1 MGDTMSGE
9 LTDHREGLQRLW
21 DDVLRLPVRILLVGG
36 AVILLYW
43 LASVA
48 KMPGISLLGSVEPK
62 DRATQLLIGTLVFA
76 VGVGLAGF
84 LWWLSAR
91 FFGLI
96 ESKTLDNTSLSA
108 IKDLPMGLP
117 EGTVRAVLAL
127 IVAVVGLPIL
137 LFSGALALD
146 PSIAGYVNGI
156 ITGVF
161 GFYFGTR
168 TAGVP
173 SATVNNLADAQ
184 ADARAKAAEADRL
197 RQEAEAAKAAAT
209 VVTSQAQATVQS
221 AQQRVAAAGDF
232 GATLDSVQRH
242 LSLARTIARTFGPAL
257 PAGLLP
263 AGLDDAITKAES
275 VVSAVQGVRAQDAT
289 PQQVQALTDVA
300 ATLVGKSSP
309 LGALLTQAGPLLG
322 ALPIPGLGG
331 AAGVA
336 TLVSVAVKL
345 GSSQFQRWRA
355 RVLAAPVAQGLIEFG
370 TLTPELVHAALRS
383 APTFGAALST
393 LPPAQVD
400 AVLADAV
407 LRENAPQVLLQAFG
421 PQGSVGAVFP
431 DLAAVESGLSELR
444 QSLLTLYSADDVQDP
459 AVRSATRELQAA
471 QLPAL
476 ADGATRTAL
485 GGLQAADVNRLI
497 GAAAGLSANPNAPD
511 GQRAAF
517 DALVMLVDT
526 ARRENIDL
534 GKAIAEL
541 KS

>member
-9 LTDHREGLQRLW
+9 LTDRGDGMRHLW
-21 DDVLRLPVRILLVGG
+21 EDVLRLPVRILLVGG
-36 AVILLYW
+36 TVILLYW

-184 ADARAKAAEADRL
+184 ADARTKAAEADRL

-209 VVTSQAQATVQS
+209 VVTSQAQATVQA
-221 AQQRVAAAGDF
+221 AQQRVAAVGDF

-257 PAGLLP
+257 PSGLLP
-263 AGLDDAITKAES
+263 SGLDDAIAKAES
-275 VVSAVQGVRAQDAT
+275 VVSAVQGMRAQDAT
-289 PQQVQALTDVA
+289 PQQFQALTDVA

-322 ALPIPGLGG
+322 TLSIPGLGG
-331 AAGVA
+331 VAGVA
-336 TLVSVAVKL
+336 TLLSVGVKL

-370 TLTPELVHAALRS
+370 TLTPELVHAALRN
-383 APTFGAALST
+383 AHAFNTALGA
-393 LPPAQVD
+393 LPPARVD
-400 AVLADAV
+400 AILADAV
-407 LRENAPQVLLQAFG
+407 LRENAPDMLMQAFG
-421 PQGSVGAVFP
+421 PNGSEGAVFA
-431 DLAAVESGLSELR
+431 DQATVESGLAELR
-444 QSLLTLYSADDVQDP
+444 QSLLTLYSGDDVQEP
-459 AVRSATRELQAA
+459 VVRNATRELQAA
-471 QLPAL
+471 QHPAL
-476 ADGATRTAL
+476 ADTATRTAL
-485 GGLQAADVNRLI
+485 AGLQAADVNRLI
-497 GAAAGLSANPNAPD
+497 AAAAGLSANPSAPD